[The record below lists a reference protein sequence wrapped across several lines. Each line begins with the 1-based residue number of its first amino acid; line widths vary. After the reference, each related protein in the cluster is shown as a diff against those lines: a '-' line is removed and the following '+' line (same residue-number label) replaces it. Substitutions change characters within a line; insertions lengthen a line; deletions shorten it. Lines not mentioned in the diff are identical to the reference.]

1 MTDRIIVGANGR
13 KYITTEPTRK
23 QDLQVAATELPE
35 PAVFDGV
42 VLNKSGRYTATVDG
56 YTAAQMREFYNA
68 ALEEAAKV
76 CEQFTHYGEA
86 SGIICVKAI
95 RELKEVQS

>member
-1 MTDRIIVGANGR
+1 MSKILELADAYARET
-13 KYITTEPTRK
+13 YPSLITEARAA
-23 QDLQVAATELPE
+23 LQAEVQAH
-35 PAVFDGV
+35 
-42 VLNKSGRYTATVDG
+42 
-56 YTAAQMREFYNA
+56 MREYRNA

-86 SGIICVKAI
+86 SGIFCVKAI

>member
-1 MTDRIIVGANGR
+1 M
-13 KYITTEPTRK
+13 K
-23 QDLQVAATELPE
+23 LPE
-35 PAVFDGV
+35 PAEYVWEPDGTFDIGQQRQLSTNTGPCGGWNV
-42 VLNKSGRYTATVDG
+42 YPI
-56 YTAAQMREFYNA
+56 YTAAQMIEYRNA

>member
-1 MTDRIIVGANGR
+1 M
-13 KYITTEPTRK
+13 K
-23 QDLQVAATELPE
+23 LPE
-35 PAVFDGV
+35 PSD
-42 VLNKSGRYTATVDG
+42 SGYFNDATG
-56 YTAAQMREFYNA
+56 KMEPLYTAAQMIEYRNA

-95 RELKEVQS
+95 RELKEMQS